1 MDVEIPILDQ
11 LWRNYMEVMCFNG
24 HLKRSL
30 SAVIF
35 GLLGGEQTVEEKVK
49 EKHANKRSECAI
61 FIVRERNI
69 YRG

>member
-1 MDVEIPILDQ
+1 
-11 LWRNYMEVMCFNG
+11 MEVMCFNG

-61 FIVRERNI
+61 FTVRERNI